1 MTEKVL
7 FEFRSEQSDQGTKYK
22 VRRGE
27 GDFKELKP
35 HISGFFPPM
44 LFCPMPWMVKPWHS
58 RRLKEKSRR
67 RMRATLDFY
76 EQMYADLYGEPET
89 DETTAEN

>member
-7 FEFRSEQSDQGTKYK
+7 FEFRSEQSDQGIKYK
-22 VRRGE
+22 VRQGE

-35 HISGFFPPM
+35 RKPHFFPPM
-44 LFCPMPWMVKPWHS
+44 FFCPLPWHS
-58 RRLKEKSRR
+58 RRLKERSRR

-76 EQMYADLYGEPET
+76 EGMYADLYGEPEAG
-89 DETTAEN
+89 E

>member
-1 MTEKVL
+1 MTDKIL
-7 FEFRSEQSDQGTKYK
+7 FEFRSEKSDQGTRYK

-35 HISGFFPPM
+35 RKSGFFPPM
-44 LFCPMPWMVKPWHS
+44 LCCPMPWMVKPRHS
-58 RRLKEKSRR
+58 RRLNERSRR

-76 EQMYADLYGEPET
+76 EQMYADIYEEPEA
-89 DETTAEN
+89 DESTA